1 MPFTSHA
8 GLNLGKYP
16 LHAKFLQNVVVRKR
30 VEEDAS
36 AGNRVLNARNFVHAL
51 DSANIII

>member
-8 GLNLGKYP
+8 GLNLRKYP
-16 LHAKFLQNVVVRKR
+16 LHEKFLQNVVVRKL
-30 VEEDAS
+30 VEEDQRT
-36 AGNRVLNARNFVHAL
+36 GNRDLNARNFVHVL

>member
-8 GLNLGKYP
+8 GLNLRKYP

-36 AGNRVLNARNFVHAL
+36 ADNRILDAWNFVHVL
-51 DSANIII
+51 DSANI